1 MNDIARQLDDAVTDF
16 LNNRAAEANWQNI
29 TTPGKWNNKQI
40 IGHLIDSAHI
50 NLQRFVRCTYEERF
64 KLIYYQEEW
73 VQAQHYADFDPQELL
88 LLWKLVNK
96 QIVRVLANYPTDR
109 WQITC
114 DNNRGEPVYN
124 TVEFIANDYIAHML
138 HHLNQLR

>member
-1 MNDIARQLDDAVTDF
+1 MPNVAGQLDAAINHFLDKDAPWVD
-16 LNNRAAEANWQNI
+16 WQN
-29 TTPGKWNNKQI
+29 TVPMGKWNNKQI

-73 VQAQHYADFDPQELL
+73 VQAQHYADADLQELL

-96 QIVRVLANYPTDR
+96 QIVRVLANYPADR
-109 WQITC
+109 WQVAC
-114 DNNRGEPVYN
+114 DNNRGEPIYN
-124 TVEFIANDYIAHML
+124 TVAFIAEDYITHMQ
-138 HHLNQLR
+138 HHLNQLK